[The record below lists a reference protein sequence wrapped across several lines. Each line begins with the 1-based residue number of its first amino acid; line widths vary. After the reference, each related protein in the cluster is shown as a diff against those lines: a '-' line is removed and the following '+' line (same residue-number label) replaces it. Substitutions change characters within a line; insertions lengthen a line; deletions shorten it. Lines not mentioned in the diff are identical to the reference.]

1 MAINPPHHRSDP
13 SKLRAVRIEQVGL
26 AAPRL
31 LPLEPLAQRVER
43 SEFIDWH
50 RLTLDQ
56 RKHRLGLALDLVKQ
70 RFRGRGG
77 SFDSHRF
84 LSQKARVCSRVQ
96 SRRYLMP
103 RSLAISMSP
112 A

>member
-1 MAINPPHHRSDP
+1 MAINLPHHRSDP
-13 SKLRAVRIEQVGL
+13 PKLRAVRIEQVGL

-70 RFRGRGG
+70 RFRGRG
-77 SFDSHRF
+77 FDSHRF
-84 LSQKARVCSRVQ
+84 LSQKARVGSRVQ

-103 RSLAISMSP
+103 R
-112 A
+112 